1 MSGIGPVEPVNGP
14 EADESHD
21 VVGTDA
27 PRLTDRFTNGLTDR
41 LTHQL
46 TGGWGV
52 LSPRT
57 RRTVLATGVIVVSA
71 AGVLLLPS
79 AGTPDRADPPQPRP
93 YPANVTSWEYLGRAV
108 APGAPAPPDSRA
120 TSGLF
125 RFAVSVDHGP
135 PVTVRVDGAAF
146 PGLTAHVVPE
156 RSFTVDAGTPL
167 RIAVEISV
175 SDCSGLPVNAD
186 LPFLDVTLRNTRAI
200 QRHSFIFDGGYAR
213 DLSELLHGACGPATL
228 RPGPRPTGS
237 AGSQNAD

>member
-21 VVGTDA
+21 VIGSDA
-27 PRLTDRFTNGLTDR
+27 PRLTDRFTNRRPAGSLAG
-41 LTHQL
+41 H
-46 TGGWGV
+46 WGA
-52 LSPRT
+52 LPPGT
-57 RRTVLATGVIVVSA
+57 RRAVLAAGAIALAA
-71 AGVLLLPS
+71 AGVVLLPT
-79 AGTPDRADPPQPRP
+79 AGAPDRAEPPEPLP
-93 YPANVTSWEYLGRAV
+93 YPANVTVWEYLGRVDTPV
-108 APGAPAPPDSRA
+108 APPTPDARA

-135 PVTVRVDGAAF
+135 PVTLRVDGAAF
-146 PGLTAHVVPE
+146 PGLTAHVAPE
-156 RSFTVDAGTPL
+156 RSFTVHAGAPR

-175 SDCSGLPVNAD
+175 SDCSGLPRNAE

>member
-21 VVGTDA
+21 VIGTDA
-27 PRLTDRFTNGLTDR
+27 PRLGDGFTNRLSHR
-41 LTHQL
+41 LT
-46 TGGWGV
+46 GRWGA
-52 LSPRT
+52 LPPRT
-57 RRTVLATGVIVVSA
+57 RRAVRSTGVIVVA
-71 AGVLLLPS
+71 VAGVVLLPT
-79 AGTPDRADPPQPRP
+79 AGAPDRADPPQPRP
-93 YPANVTSWEYLGRAV
+93 YPANVTSWEYLGRAA
-108 APGAPAPPDSRA
+108 APTTPASPDSRV

-125 RFAVSVDHGP
+125 YFAVSVDHGP

-146 PGLTAHVVPE
+146 PGLTAHATPE
-156 RSFTVDAGTPL
+156 RSLTVHAGTPL
-167 RIAVEISV
+167 PIAVEISV

-228 RPGPRPTGS
+228 LPGPRPTGS

>member
-14 EADESHD
+14 EADESDD
-21 VVGTDA
+21 VIGSDA
-27 PRLTDRFTNGLTDR
+27 PRLADRFRDR
-41 LTHQL
+41 RPTRSLAEH
-46 TGGWGV
+46 WGA
-52 LSPRT
+52 LPPRT
-57 RRTVLATGVIVVSA
+57 RGVVLA
-71 AGVLLLPS
+71 AGVIAVAAAGVVLLPT
-79 AGTPDRADPPQPRP
+79 AGAPDRAEPPEPLP
-93 YPANVTSWEYLGRAV
+93 YPANVTVWEYLGRT
-108 APGAPAPPDSRA
+108 APPAAPDSRA

-146 PGLTAHVVPE
+146 PGLTAHVAPE
-156 RSFTVDAGTPL
+156 RSFTVRAGTPR
-167 RIAVEISV
+167 RITVEISV
-175 SDCSGLPVNAD
+175 SDCSGLPRNAE

>member
-14 EADESHD
+14 EADESYD
-21 VVGTDA
+21 VIGTDA
-27 PRLTDRFTNGLTDR
+27 PRLTDRFRSRRPASGLAAR
-41 LTHQL
+41 
-46 TGGWGV
+46 WGA
-52 LSPRT
+52 LPPT
-57 RRTVLATGVIVVSA
+57 ARRALLAAGVIVVAA
-71 AGVLLLPS
+71 AGVVLLPT
-79 AGTPDRADPPQPRP
+79 AGAPDRAEPTEPIP
-93 YPANVTSWEYLGRAV
+93 YPANVTAWEYLGRA
-108 APGAPAPPDSRA
+108 APPA
-120 TSGLF
+120 TPTPPGPRVTGGLF

-146 PGLTAHVVPE
+146 PGLTAHVTPE
-156 RSFTVDAGTPL
+156 RSFTVSAGTPR

-175 SDCSGLPVNAD
+175 SDCSGLPRIAD

-200 QRHSFIFDGGYAR
+200 QHHSFIFDGGYAR